1 MKNAKLL
8 NREPSVE
15 ELLQPESNVA
25 KRTEM
30 AIVFYGSDRGN
41 IVHSPAYITVIK
53 SDISGLFFSY
63 WNYIK
68 VQIIKKEI

>member
-41 IVHSPAYITVIK
+41 IVHSPAYSFHT
-53 SDISGLFFSY
+53 G
-63 WNYIK
+63 
-68 VQIIKKEI
+68 IILKYKL